1 MISYILTSRPLVRP
15 SKISSRVLST
25 NSNTKYSFPFLSAV
39 LPLLG
44 SLPLERL
51 LEHDYVLM
59 LESPQ
64 HLHLSHGRLLHDLVL
79 IRVLLELLDG
89 HYHMHDEPNLE
100 GLLTEFPGLLVL
112 GLVDYPV
119 GALTDDAY
127 NLVLVHVMN
136 LF

>member
-15 SKISSRVLST
+15 SNISSRVLST
-25 NSNTKYSFPFLSAV
+25 NSKTKYSFPFLSVAA
-39 LPLLG
+39 LPHLN

-64 HLHLSHGRLLHDLVL
+64 HLHLPHGRLLHYLVL

-89 HYHMHDEPNLE
+89 HYHMCDEWRLCVYLPNS
-100 GLLTEFPGLLVL
+100 
-112 GLVDYPV
+112 PV
-119 GALTDDAY
+119 SLFLAL
-127 NLVLVHVMN
+127 
-136 LF
+136 